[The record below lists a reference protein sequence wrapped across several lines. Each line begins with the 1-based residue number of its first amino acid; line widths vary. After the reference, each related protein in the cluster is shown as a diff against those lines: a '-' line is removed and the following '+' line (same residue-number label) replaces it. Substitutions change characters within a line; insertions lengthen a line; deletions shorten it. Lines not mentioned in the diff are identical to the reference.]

1 MKPSLIL
8 INPWIYD
15 FAAFDLWSKPLG
27 LLQLAAYLK
36 QSDFHIHLID
46 CLDVHHPGMK
56 AGPAM
61 KRPRRDP
68 YGAGKFWK
76 ETIPKPEPLRNISRP
91 YSRYGISPSLFE
103 QELRRCGKPSAI
115 LITSLMT
122 YWYPGV
128 RDAVRIAKEVYPH
141 VPVILGGVY
150 ATLCHQHAVNCSGA
164 DRVISGD
171 GMAAILKVLDEYGIP
186 VPTDNPNPGAR
197 LRPAFDLLSKNNYI
211 CIMTSSGCPYRC
223 KYCASHRLNPQFLQR
238 DPDEALD
245 EILYWHKAFGIR
257 DFAFY
262 DDALL
267 MASRTHL
274 GVLLEKLAGLDLN
287 LRFHTPNAMH
297 VKNVTPDIS
306 KLMYQTGFRTIRLG
320 VEALDMAFHRDLDNK
335 MEEGDFERA
344 VHSLRAAGFTSQ
356 QIGAYILIGLPG
368 QSIESIEET
377 ITMVGSAGAL
387 PYPSEYSPIPFT
399 ALWEKAIAFS
409 KYDLAN
415 EPLFHNNTL
424 FPCWSDSMKQKAV
437 TLKRAASEIRR
448 TLLPGA
454 SILHRSKK

>member
-27 LLQLAAYLK
+27 LLQLAAYLR
-36 QSDFHIHLID
+36 QSDYRVQFID
-46 CLDVHHPGMK
+46 CLDVHLPGME
-56 AGPAM
+56 AGPTL
-61 KRPRRDP
+61 KRPRRDS
-68 YGAGKFWK
+68 YGTGKFWK
-76 ETIPKPEPLRNISRP
+76 ETIPKPEPLQSIPRP

-103 QELRRCGKPSAI
+103 KELRQCGEPSAI

-128 RDAVRIAKEVYPH
+128 RDAIRIAKEVYPH

-150 ATLCHQHAVNCSGA
+150 ATLCHQHAIDCSGA

-171 GMAAILKVLDEYGIP
+171 GMATILKVLDGYGIP
-186 VPTDNPNPGAR
+186 APVDSPNPGTP
-197 LRPAFDLLSKNNYI
+197 LRPAFDLLTKIDYM
-211 CIMTSSGCPYRC
+211 CIMASKGCPYDC
-223 KYCASHRLNPQFLQR
+223 KYCASRYLNPQFSQK
-238 DPDEALD
+238 DPDEVLD

-267 MASRTHL
+267 VASHTHL
-274 GVLLEKLAGLDLN
+274 GVLLEKLAGFDLD

-297 VKNVTPDIS
+297 VKDITPEIS
-306 KLMYQTGFRTIRLG
+306 RLMYQTGFRTIRLG
-320 VEALDMAFHRDLDNK
+320 VEALDMAFHRDLDHK
-335 MEEGDFERA
+335 MKEGDFERA
-344 VHSLRAAGFTSQ
+344 VQNLLAAGFSSQ

-368 QSIESIEET
+368 QSIESVKET
-377 ITMVGSAGAL
+377 ITLVGSAGAA
-387 PYPSEYSPIPFT
+387 PYPSEYSPIPLT
-399 ALWEKAIAFS
+399 ALWEKAIACS
-409 KYDLAN
+409 EYDLEK

-424 FPCWSDSMKQKAV
+424 FPCWSDPMKKKAV
-437 TLKRAASEIRR
+437 TLKRMASEIRR
-448 TLLPGA
+448 KF
-454 SILHRSKK
+454 SILHP